1 MLVFLACSKNV
12 WQAQTQTK
20 HKDRTIPLLWRLTL
34 LRTRAISK
42 VPVVSM
48 LAAMTGMP
56 VYVCLELRNV
66 KVLWRST

>member
-1 MLVFLACSKNV
+1 V
-12 WQAQTQTK
+12 
-20 HKDRTIPLLWRLTL
+20 IPCLIQRDLGSNTRRPTVTLWCGLTL
-34 LRTRAISK
+34 LRTCAISK

-48 LAAMTGMP
+48 LAAMMGMP